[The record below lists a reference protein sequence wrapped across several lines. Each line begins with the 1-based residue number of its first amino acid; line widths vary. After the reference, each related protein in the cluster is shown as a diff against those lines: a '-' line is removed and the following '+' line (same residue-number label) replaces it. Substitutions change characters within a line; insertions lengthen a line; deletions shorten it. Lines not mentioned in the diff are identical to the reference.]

1 MSPTADKVKALI
13 EAVASTSVAEVR
25 SFLGMANYSANF
37 IQHYSE
43 TTAPLRHLTKKNA
56 RFQWTKKCQK
66 ACETLKQIM
75 VNPQVMS
82 YYDPTRPTELIV
94 YGLHLSLWSTRIH
107 AGHHRQ
113 QATIT
118 ALQQLPSR
126 HAPKNTHAQ
135 AQSTGIY
142 LQLKT

>member
-1 MSPTADKVKALI
+1 
-13 EAVASTSVAEVR
+13 
-25 SFLGMANYSANF
+25 
-37 IQHYSE
+37 
-43 TTAPLRHLTKKNA
+43 
-56 RFQWTKKCQK
+56 
-66 ACETLKQIM
+66 M

-82 YYDPTRPTELIV
+82 YYDPTRPTELIVYGLPELIV

-113 QATIT
+113 QATTT

-135 AQSTGIY
+135 AQSTRIY